1 MVTNPLQNDRG
12 GGMEMLIKIVLM
24 DHKTDSPFTE
34 GVDLGIR
41 PQCQNLLEAYK

>member
-1 MVTNPLQNDRG
+1 MVTNPLQNDR
-12 GGMEMLIKIVLM
+12 GMEMLIKIVLM
-24 DHKTDSPFTE
+24 DHKMDSPLTE